1 MGGLSGILAEYQG
14 FLGAAYLWV
23 KAAHVTFVIFWIA
36 GLFIVPRYYIHH
48 QATTPGSAEDRA
60 WIEREDRARTI
71 ILTPAMVIVWA
82 LGLMLGVH
90 LGIFGQA
97 WFSAKLLLVVILTGY
112 QGWITAYGR
121 KLANGLREL
130 DDKKLR
136 IMNEVP
142 GILTALI
149 VVLVIV
155 RPF

>member
-1 MGGLSGILAEYQG
+1 MNFLSDYQG

-60 WIEREDRARTI
+60 WIEREEKARNV
-71 ILTPAMVIVWA
+71 ILNPAMLIVWV
-82 LGLMLGVH
+82 LGLMLAVH
-90 LGIFGQA
+90 LGLFA
-97 WFSAKLLLVVILTGY
+97 TPWFLAKLALVLLLTGY
-112 QGWITAYGR
+112 QGWIGAYGR
-121 KLANGLREL
+121 KLANGHREL
-130 DDKKLR
+130 DDKRLR
-136 IMNEVP
+136 LMNEVP

>member
-1 MGGLSGILAEYQG
+1 MLSQYQG

-48 QATTPGSAEDRA
+48 QATTPGSAEDRG

-71 ILTPAMVIVWA
+71 ILTPAMLIVWV
-82 LGLMLGVH
+82 LGVMLAVH
-90 LGIFGQA
+90 LGIFGQM
-97 WFSAKLLLVVILTGY
+97 WFTAKLALVVLLTGY

-121 KLANGLREL
+121 KLANGHREL

-136 IMNEVP
+136 MMNEVP